1 MDHCLDTGIVFRIR
15 DYWEIQKVVNGHK
28 SAAHTDSPDGGTGKT
43 CLAEV
48 CSVPVLLVSVD
59 SPDLIR
65 SIKTKALETLAADFY
80 RPYMLD
86 ALKRKRHGKK
96 C

>member
-1 MDHCLDTGIVFRIR
+1 M
-15 DYWEIQKVVNGHK
+15 VNGHK
-28 SAAHTDSPDGGTGKT
+28 SAAHTDLPDGCTGKT

-48 CSVPVLLVSVD
+48 CSVPVLLVSVV

-86 ALKRKRHGKK
+86 ALKRKRHGKL